1 MSRGIDVSVVVP
13 TYDGSAYLDEC
24 LASIAA
30 QDLTGVEVL
39 VNDDGSGDDTV
50 ARAEAH
56 RDRIPGLRV
65 HRNPERLGAVA
76 NVNRCVEMARGRWV
90 KPVFQDD
97 LLEPGG
103 LSALRAARR
112 RGVAAVVGGRTYRYE
127 DGVPDWQRDACQ
139 HLLDESLVQRLGS
152 GLATP
157 AQVAEAAVRTA
168 ADRVPQLNFVGE
180 PVAVLLDR
188 RAVLRAGG
196 FDAGYVQLW
205 DYLLLVQLGMA
216 RGLVLVDEPVAT
228 FRVHGGSETARN
240 LAGSAFRA
248 NVLDRLRLVT
258 AYAAGPAFRPV
269 RAAALRHDPPI
280 DLTAQALG
288 VSWAARRLAAELPPV
303 ERGDAEAAV
312 ALVSAD
318 LPSGGVLPW
327 AGSVSATSCAVEL
340 LHALSDDVEAA
351 VADLYASEPL
361 AHVPDPP
368 VEATPPEGPPEGT
381 DPVPVPEPEPVVA
394 RETDLVPV
402 PEPEPVV
409 VPAAATGRGRSPLAL
424 VAKVARAVRTNQ
436 WWAHMLGPIVAG
448 AALQIGW
455 RDVEPGDALPRV
467 LALLWSAI
475 SLAAY
480 AYVVNDASDVEADRR
495 VGKRNSMAKVA
506 APLRVVA
513 VLAFAGVGLLPWLVV
528 SLSGAAWAL
537 LGALYL
543 VPLAYS
549 PRPLRLKERTL
560 LGPLAD
566 ASNAF
571 VLPAL
576 FTISLFAPLGE
587 AAGPEALM
595 VVGSVAWAA
604 GFGLRAIVLHQVD
617 DAANDRATGTS
628 TLVTAIGEVRA
639 GRLMRKVLF
648 PVELV
653 GLVLLTATVATWAPW
668 LVVLAVVVVGAFHL
682 ARLRGV
688 VDRGTAV
695 TTVERGWFLY
705 WTQIWPALLLSLAL
719 AVRDPAYLALTAL
732 VVVLFWPRLRAGL
745 AVVPA
750 VLANERLRRAAR

>member
-1 MSRGIDVSVVVP
+1 MSRGIDVSVIVP

-39 VNDDGSGDDTV
+39 VNDDGSSDDSV
-50 ARAEAH
+50 ARAESY
-56 RDRIPGLRV
+56 RDRIAGLRV
-65 HRNPERLGAVA
+65 HRNPERLGAVG
-76 NVNRCVEMARGRWV
+76 NVNRCLEMARGRWV

-103 LSALRAARR
+103 LAALRAARR
-112 RGVAAVVGGRTYRYE
+112 RGVPAVVGGRTYRFE
-127 DGVPDWQRDACQ
+127 DGVPDWQRDACA
-139 HLLDESLVQRLGS
+139 HLLDESLVRRLGS
-152 GLATP
+152 GVATP
-157 AQVAEAAVRTA
+157 EQVAEAAVRTA

-188 RAVLRAGG
+188 RAALRVGG
-196 FDAGYVQLW
+196 FDTGYVQLW
-205 DYLLLVQLGMA
+205 DYLLLVRLGVA
-216 RGLVLVDEPVAT
+216 RGLALVEQPVAA

-240 LAGSAFRA
+240 LSGSAFRT
-248 NVLDRLRLVT
+248 NVLDRLRLMT

-269 RAAALRHDPPI
+269 RAAAARHDPPI

-288 VSWAARRLAAELPPV
+288 VSWAAHRLAAELPPSQ
-303 ERGDAEAAV
+303 RPDAEQALAEVTAV
-312 ALVSAD
+312 
-318 LPSGGVLPW
+318 LPSGGEPPW
-327 AGSVSATSCAVEL
+327 AGSLAATSCAVEL
-340 LHALSDDVEAA
+340 LHALSDDVDAA
-351 VADLYASEPL
+351 LADLYATEPL
-361 AHVPDPP
+361 VHVPDPP
-368 VEATPPEGPPEGT
+368 AEAPTPVDETAPEAPDEVVPSPPAPDVVVTPPIAAPDPPPAG
-381 DPVPVPEPEPVVA
+381 VPSA
-394 RETDLVPV
+394 R
-402 PEPEPVV
+402 
-409 VPAAATGRGRSPLAL
+409 RSPLAL

-455 RDVEPGDALPRV
+455 RDVDPGDALPRV

-506 APLRVVA
+506 PPLRIVA

-528 SLSGAAWAL
+528 PLSGAAWAL

-549 PRPLRLKERTL
+549 PRPLRLKEHTL

-576 FTISLFAPLGE
+576 FTISLFAPLGDP
-587 AAGPEALM
+587 AGPEALM

-639 GRLMRKVLF
+639 ARLMRRVLF

-668 LVVLAVVVVGAFHL
+668 LVVGAVVVVAGFHL

-688 VDRGTAV
+688 IDRSTAV
-695 TTVERGWFLY
+695 TTIERGWFLY

-719 AVRDPAYLALTAL
+719 AVHDPAYLALTAL